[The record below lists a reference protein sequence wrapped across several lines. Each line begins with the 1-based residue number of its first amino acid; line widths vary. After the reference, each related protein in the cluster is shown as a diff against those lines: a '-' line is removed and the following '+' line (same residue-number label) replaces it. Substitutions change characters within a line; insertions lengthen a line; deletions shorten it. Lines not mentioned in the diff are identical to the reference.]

1 MNSKFSLGF
10 VLLANRFDTRDLRI
24 NNNNDNK
31 NSNNNNNNNTDEAVK
46 MSNTLDTFV
55 NHSVSVITADG
66 RVIIGTL
73 KGQYS
78 NLQKCRTY
86 RDICRIQHLGA

>member
-31 NSNNNNNNNTDEAVK
+31 NSNNNNTDEAVK

-78 NLQKCRTY
+78 NLQKCGTF
-86 RDICRIQHLGA
+86 RDI